1 MWSVYQETVD
11 PLLKL
16 IHVPT
21 MDALF
26 RDTRKNGPEKL
37 APGHESLVF
46 AVYYAAIV
54 ALEEGEES
62 ILSIFYLE
70 TYIES
75 L

>member
-1 MWSVYQETVD
+1 
-11 PLLKL
+11 
-16 IHVPT
+16 

-62 ILSIFYLE
+62 TLSILYLE
-70 TYIES
+70 TYIEP